1 MEQSPRS
8 GVDSLEPR
16 AVLEQLERVL
26 TSSLFRNS
34 KRYPAMLR
42 YVVER
47 TLDGKTRDLKE
58 RTVAVEVFGRALEYD
73 PSTDPVV
80 RISAAEVRRRLAQY
94 YQEPAHAEEIRIDL
108 PVGSY
113 VPEFQ
118 LAAPRLPC
126 VPPEVPAPAPV
137 FRPWRARRWSL
148 PVAVTSGLVAVA
160 VAWTI
165 WRGMPSELDSFWA
178 PVVVPGSDILVCV
191 GAAGVPARSA
201 DTDSAGGSRRGRI
214 TWPDTLTMARLT
226 GFLQAK
232 GVAVQFC
239 REDQATFSDFQLS
252 PAVLIGGLND
262 EWALRLMESMR
273 FQFRREGSV
282 FWIADRDHPESRD
295 WRIEVPDISDG
306 ERLPLKRDYAVVSR
320 VHNART
326 GRITITVAG
335 LWGTGTIAGGKFLT
349 DPAYLRDAA
358 RRLPSGWQRRNLQ
371 FVLGTEVIE
380 GNPGPPQVLSSA
392 VW

>member
-1 MEQSPRS
+1 MEQSNRS
-8 GVDSLEPR
+8 ALEGLDPR

-26 TSSLFRNS
+26 ESSLFRNS

-42 YVVER
+42 YVVEH
-47 TLDGKTRDLKE
+47 TLDGKTRVLKE
-58 RTVAVEVFGRALEYD
+58 RTVAVEVFGRSPDYD

-94 YQEPAHAEEIRIDL
+94 YQEAAHAGEIRIEL

-118 LAAPRLPC
+118 
-126 VPPEVPAPAPV
+126 PAPPKLPDVLPEEPLPAPI
-137 FRPWRARRWSL
+137 PRRSQTWIL
-148 PVAVTSGLVAVA
+148 PATALAGIVGLAIVWMV
-160 VAWTI
+160 
-165 WRGMPSELDSFWA
+165 WRGRPSELDDFWA
-178 PVVVPGSDILVCV
+178 PVVVLRGDVLVCV

-201 DTDSAGGSRRGRI
+201 QTESAGAGRRGQI

-232 GVAVQFC
+232 GAAVQFC
-239 REDQATFSDFQLS
+239 REDQATFSDFQVM

-262 EWALRLMESMR
+262 EWALRLMENMR
-273 FQFRREGSV
+273 FQFQRDGPT

-295 WRIEVPDISDG
+295 WRIEVPDISDAG
-306 ERLPLKRDYAVVSR
+306 RLPLKRDYAVVSR

-326 GRITITVAG
+326 GRITVTVAG

-349 DPAYLRDAA
+349 EAAYLGEAA
-358 RRLPSGWQRRNLQ
+358 KKLPAGWQKRNLQ

-380 GNPGPPQVLSSA
+380 GNPGPPQVLAGA